1 MLSVTGKDLKNH
13 TGEIL
18 RRVRAGATVAV
29 TNRGR
34 RVAVIL
40 PASPAAAGE
49 KAGGNA
55 SADAW
60 AEIRAV
66 LAATAP
72 EHADWREALRRAR
85 RRP

>member
-1 MLSVTGKDLKNH
+1 MQSVTARELKNR

-34 RVAVIL
+34 RVAVISP
-40 PASPAAAGE
+40 PAP
-49 KAGGNA
+49 AGGDETA
-55 SADAW
+55 RGSADSDAW
-60 AEIRAV
+60 AEILAS

-72 EHADWREALRRAR
+72 EHSDWREAVRRSR
-85 RRP
+85 GRP